1 MVLSARDFWIDVSLP
16 FEAIRESW
24 HHIIAVKWLSG
35 WSTVAKPKLQGAILL
50 IASAGALRRSEI
62 GAPDIEDVTFAP
74 EGAVVHLRRT
84 KNDQIGSGTRIAIP
98 RASTPKVCP
107 VRALTAGPAASR
119 RGEGG

>member
-1 MVLSARDFWIDVSLP
+1 MVLSARNFLVDVSLP

-24 HHIIAVKWLSG
+24 HRIIAVKWLSG

>member
-1 MVLSARDFWIDVSLP
+1 MVLSARNFWIDVSLA